1 MASINLLRTS
11 KRVFVSF
18 RRFLQNPFDDIS
30 ESNRI
35 RKGFVG
41 YEVLQMVWDRVYEDM
56 ENSAMR
62 VCRLTTKFNSDI
74 SRASPIRAS

>member
-18 RRFLQNPFDDIS
+18 RRFLQNSFDDIS

-41 YEVLQMVWDRVYEDM
+41 YEVLQMVWDRV
-56 ENSAMR
+56 
-62 VCRLTTKFNSDI
+62 
-74 SRASPIRAS
+74 